1 MNNNPLAAIFGIAK
15 TVLHFLNRPDVKQGI
30 AFARLAKAQA
40 DADRDPR
47 NYLAKQ
53 QLERAQIRA
62 AYATIK
68 TNEAIQ
74 EQNQHRWQ

>member
-40 DADRDPR
+40 DADRNPLK
-47 NYLAKQ
+47 YSAQ
-53 QLERAQIRA
+53 QQVKRAQYRA
-62 AYATIK
+62 ADATLK
-68 TNEAIQ
+68 RNEAIQ